1 MKSHIYTISAFLLFL
16 FACKENPKNE
26 ISETKDKYNKAKKE
40 DVNLNIS
47 LLLDLSDR
55 IDTTKYH
62 NEALE
67 FYLRDVGY
75 IESIANSFVEHLKVK
90 RMRAMD
96 DKIAVFFDPVP
107 QNPKIDKISESLK
120 FHVSRNN
127 ASLDLFED
135 IRDTYKSK
143 SREIYEQALSDN
155 KYVGSDTWN
164 FFKNKVKSF
173 CIEENSSNLLI
184 ILTDG
189 YLYHMNNLRKEG
201 NLSTYL
207 TPQFIRTNELNDSNW
222 KERFENDEY
231 GFIPASDNLEN
242 LQVLVLGINPNN
254 GNVYEDDVIKAYW
267 QKWFEEMGVGYYEI
281 RNAEL
286 PSDMDKIVKNFILN
300 K

>member
-1 MKSHIYTISAFLLFL
+1 MKLYIYIIVALALFL
-16 FACKENPKNE
+16 FACKGDTKNE
-26 ISETKDKYNKAKKE
+26 ISETKTIQDKAKKG

-75 IESIANSFVEHLKVK
+75 IESIANSFVEHLRVK
-90 RMRAMD
+90 RMLAMD

-120 FHVSRNN
+120 FHVTRSN

-135 IRDTYKSK
+135 IKNTYKSK
-143 SREIYEQALSDN
+143 SREIYEQALSDG

-189 YLYHMNNLRKEG
+189 YLYHENNLRKEG

-207 TPQFIRTNELNDSNW
+207 TPQFIRTNKLNDSNW
-222 KERFENDEY
+222 KERFEGDGY
-231 GFIPASDNLEN
+231 GFIPASGNLEN
-242 LQVLVLGINPNN
+242 LQVLILGINPGK

-267 QKWFEEMGVGYYEI
+267 KEWLEEMEVGYYEI
-281 RNAEL
+281 RNSEL
-286 PSDMDKIVKNFILN
+286 PSDMDKIIRDFILN